1 MVLEID
7 KIYSDIRRVR
17 TMLKEQD
24 TQQYL
29 YAKNISYKEHTSI
42 IGVIYPNKFTYALG
56 AIATAFSMQYFALHF
71 NDNGLS
77 VIGLN
82 NTTGKPEE
90 NAFLFLPKEEI
101 SSVQFHKKLMSYEL
115 EIVTSKGVLTFKVN
129 KTMVGASW
137 QKQNLA
143 TLLDNLSM

>member
-24 TQQYL
+24 IQQYL

-56 AIATAFSMQYFALHF
+56 AIA
-71 NDNGLS
+71 DRKS
-77 VIGLN
+77 V
-82 NTTGKPEE
+82 
-90 NAFLFLPKEEI
+90 
-101 SSVQFHKKLMSYEL
+101 V
-115 EIVTSKGVLTFKVN
+115 
-129 KTMVGASW
+129 
-137 QKQNLA
+137 
-143 TLLDNLSM
+143 

>member
-1 MVLEID
+1 
-7 KIYSDIRRVR
+7 
-17 TMLKEQD
+17 MLKEQD
-24 TQQYL
+24 IQQYL

-82 NTTGKPEE
+82 NTTGKPEKMHSY
-90 NAFLFLPKEEI
+90 FCPR
-101 SSVQFHKKLMSYEL
+101 KK
-115 EIVTSKGVLTFKVN
+115 
-129 KTMVGASW
+129 
-137 QKQNLA
+137 
-143 TLLDNLSM
+143 